1 MILDEYR
8 KWGTKLEVNKKC
20 NICREPNEFFCHRC
34 GNVTDKQIHSQC
46 MLIDFSYRLLVPI
59 QKIK

>member
-1 MILDEYR
+1 MRLDGCR
-8 KWGTKLEVNKKC
+8 KYGIVLEVNKKY
-20 NICREPNEFFCHRC
+20 NIFREPNEFFCHRC

>member
-1 MILDEYR
+1 MSSFR
-8 KWGTKLEVNKKC
+8 VNKKC
-20 NICREPNEFFCHRC
+20 NICKEPNDFFCHRC

>member
-1 MILDEYR
+1 MRLDGCR
-8 KWGTKLEVNKKC
+8 KCGTKLEVNKKC
-20 NICREPNEFFCHRC
+20 NICRDPNEFFCHRC